1 MSASSNL
8 QKLPIVETAW
18 EEIDPLEKSFVPV
31 KQQAFHRYLH
41 PYFTKQA
48 HNVVQNY
55 IKYYSAP
62 GEIVCDPFCGTGVVG
77 VEALGLG
84 RSAVCVDLSPLAEF
98 MTRVLLEKN
107 LDQNLFERE
116 TDRILKAISPL
127 CKKIEEIGSN
137 KPLLSDVH
145 VPAWLKAEKISL
157 VNLSTKLPRN
167 ADVQTVKELFDV
179 RQHYVGSVI
188 KNAIM
193 TVKDSAV
200 RDAMLLSLCGA
211 LARSNL
217 TYLLSGSRGGSIL
230 HNGGPSIFGEYRYHV
245 PGNMVFVPMFEMFVR
260 RLKYLKQIKSATN
273 AIYSLETNR
282 GLVAK
287 VIRGNALELT
297 DVIRPNSIDYIY
309 TDPPYGAHIAYLD
322 LATMWSSWMDW
333 KISDQDRKSEVI
345 EGGDVGNSLDRYLA
359 LLNNSIEQSYK
370 VLKPGRWLSIVF
382 QHKDSAIWSALV
394 NGFKDIGFQY
404 RNTVVQRTFNTSIH
418 KKKNPLNVLAEQLI
432 LNFTKSTKTVVAFRS
447 VDIPVKDLVIE
458 SANKAIILYDGATL
472 DDIYNT
478 VTPALIEAGL
488 LHESKN
494 VLDNLETILQGHFAL
509 DKVSGKFKFKSTS
522 YLKSNL
528 GTSDRV
534 VLYLRSVFNKS
545 GNPSLDQII
554 TSVLPNIAEDRSMKD
569 SDLFDELH
577 KIARTR
583 DGRTFVLRDAFEET
597 LSDPIAEDQI
607 PTKLQRL
614 GGRIGH
620 NDFILSLA
628 QLGLKLG
635 YRIWIGKPEQAKS
648 VRGVKLSSLSM
659 EKIPIKMKASHRRLL
674 NQIDCIWFHENV
686 PVQAFEVE
694 MSTDIEGAFK
704 RFFTLLEVEP
714 KMAGRLHVIAND
726 SMKQKLQKVFTQ
738 SVYVGHPHLMQT
750 KVNFCFAGSFVSH
763 WNTLCSLTNQT
774 EETFLQ
780 VFSPG
785 RAAHDLVIHK
795 VRGKPLNENA
805 QMELTMST
813 KGNNTDEN

>member
-1 MSASSNL
+1 MSASSQPAHNL
-8 QKLPIVETAW
+8 AVQTTW

-62 GEIVCDPFCGTGVVG
+62 GEVVCDPFCGTGVVG

-98 MTRVLLEKN
+98 MSRVLLEKN
-107 LDQNLFERE
+107 FNTQLFDRE
-116 TDRILKAISPL
+116 VQRVLQEVGPL
-127 CKKIEEIGSN
+127 CQKIEAIGSK
-137 KPLLSDVH
+137 KPILSEAAL
-145 VPAWLKAEKISL
+145 PAWLKANKVPL
-157 VNLSTKLPRN
+157 VDLSEKLPRN
-167 ADVQTVKELFDV
+167 ADVETVNDLFDA
-179 RQHYVGSVI
+179 RQHYVGSII
-188 KNAIM
+188 KNAVL
-193 TVKDSAV
+193 TV
-200 RDAMLLSLCGA
+200 RDKPVREAMLLSLCGA

-217 TYLLSGSRGGSIL
+217 TFLLSASREGSIL

-245 PGNMVFVPMFEMFVR
+245 PNKKVFVPMLEMFVR
-260 RLKYLKQIKSATN
+260 RLKYLKQIKTATN
-273 AIYSLETNR
+273 AIYGSDSNKGISARAL
-282 GLVAK
+282 
-287 VIRGNALELT
+287 RGNALELT
-297 DVIRPNSIDYIY
+297 DIIRPNTIDYIY

-322 LATMWSSWMDW
+322 LATMWAAWMDW
-333 KISDQDRKSEVI
+333 PISALDKKSEVI
-345 EGGDVGNSLDRYLA
+345 EGGDVGNSQVRYLE
-359 LLNNSIEQSYK
+359 LLNKSIEQSYK
-370 VLKPGRWLSIVF
+370 ILKPGRWLSIVF

-404 RNTVVQRTFNTSIH
+404 RSTVVQRTFNTSIH

-458 SANKAIILYDGATL
+458 AANKAIILYDGATL

-488 LHESKN
+488 LHQSKN
-494 VLDNLETILQGHFAL
+494 VLDNIESMLSGHFAF
-509 DKVSGKFKFKSTS
+509 DKNSGKFKFKSNS

-545 GNPSLDQII
+545 GNPTLDQIV
-554 TSVLPNIAEDRSMKD
+554 TSVLPNLTEDRGMKD
-569 SDLFDELH
+569 SDLFKELQ
-577 KIARTR
+577 KIAQTR
-583 DGRTFVLRDAFEET
+583 DGKTFVLRDAFEE
-597 LSDPIAEDQI
+597 PPEE
-607 PTKLQRL
+607 LQGTPSSELRTL

-620 NDFILSLA
+620 NDFILALA

-635 YRIWIGKPEQAKS
+635 YRVWIGRPEQAKS
-648 VRGVKLSSLSM
+648 VRGIKLATLSI
-659 EKIPIKMKASHRRLL
+659 EQIPMQMTAAQRRLI

-694 MSTDIEGAFK
+694 MSTDIEGALR
-704 RFFTLLEVEP
+704 RFFALLKVEP
-714 KMAGRLHVIAND
+714 RAAGRMHVISKD

-738 SVYVGHPHLMQT
+738 SVYVGQPHLMQT
-750 KVNFCFAGSFVSH
+750 KVSYCFTGAFTGH
-763 WNTLCSLTNQT
+763 WNTLCSLDSPT
-774 EETFLQ
+774 ERQFLT
-780 VFSPG
+780 VFNPG
-785 RAAHDLVIHK
+785 SSANTITLRK
-795 VRGKPLNENA
+795 VRKQNLEFES
-805 QMELTMST
+805 QMDFLAAE
-813 KGNNTDEN
+813 TDDES